1 MMAIIQKIDNHA
13 RTMFVFE
20 QMRSFPKKI
29 LVWVAISER
38 VIYMPL
44 IRSSKSE
51 AINSKISMNSRNVSQ
66 TQAIEKFWGCLA
78 REVYENCFFEDLEVK
93 LEQRIKTKL
102 KEFDLKFVESLMAL
116 LCNRNNLKFLSYFI
130 PKLFTF

>member
-1 MMAIIQKIDNHA
+1 
-13 RTMFVFE
+13 MFVFE

-51 AINSKISMNSRNVSQ
+51 AINSKISMNSRNASQ

-93 LEQRIKTKL
+93 LEQRIK
-102 KEFDLKFVESLMAL
+102 FDLKLVESLMAG
-116 LCNRNNLKFLSYFI
+116 LKAKVEQNGEDGVYTLYN
-130 PKLFTF
+130 